1 MSKQSAVL
9 TLCLA
14 RHIARLEGRNEA
26 IAITKAAR
34 RIRDETKDRALYEL
48 VKMYSGDI
56 APATVDGK
64 RLTGDKLKVMSVA
77 KLESG
82 MRTYGAL

>member
-1 MSKQSAVL
+1 MTKQTAVL
-9 TLCLA
+9 NLCLA
-14 RHIARLEGRNEA
+14 RHIARLEGRSEA

-34 RIRDETKDRALYEL
+34 RIRDETKDKALYEL
-48 VKMYSGDI
+48 VKMYAGDI

-82 MRTYGAL
+82 LREFGVL